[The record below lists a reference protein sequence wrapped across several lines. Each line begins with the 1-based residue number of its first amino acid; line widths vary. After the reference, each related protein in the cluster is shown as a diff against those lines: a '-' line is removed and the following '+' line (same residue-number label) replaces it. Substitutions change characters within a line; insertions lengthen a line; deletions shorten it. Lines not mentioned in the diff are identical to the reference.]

1 MSMDE
6 STASNKKSLL
16 RKILFKL
23 LFWRK
28 AKEPTIRDTIEELI
42 EEDEVSE
49 TKSIAED
56 EREMLGNVLNLR
68 DVQVQ
73 DIMVPRVE
81 IEAVA
86 VTAHIEELI
95 SKFVET
101 QKSTIVV
108 YQGNIDNLLGIVYL
122 KDVANW
128 FKTNKPFNLSLFV
141 KEILF
146 VPPTMRSL
154 DLLLKMRETGIK
166 LAIVVD
172 EYGGVDGLVSFRD
185 IIEEIIGDIQDA
197 TEIKNQKKKV
207 LKSSDG
213 SVIAD
218 GRSTF
223 EEIEK
228 YGNMKI
234 EPSDDDMDTIGG
246 MISSIT
252 GRVPVRGELITS
264 GDGTLEF
271 EIIDADP
278 MKIKSVK
285 IRKKV

>member
-28 AKEPTIRDTIEELI
+28 AKEPTIRETIEELI

-122 KDVANW
+122 KDVA
-128 FKTNKPFNLSLFV
+128 KH
-141 KEILF
+141 
-146 VPPTMRSL
+146 
-154 DLLLKMRETGIK
+154 
-166 LAIVVD
+166 
-172 EYGGVDGLVSFRD
+172 
-185 IIEEIIGDIQDA
+185 
-197 TEIKNQKKKV
+197 
-207 LKSSDG
+207 
-213 SVIAD
+213 
-218 GRSTF
+218 F
-223 EEIEK
+223 E
-228 YGNMKI
+228 G
-234 EPSDDDMDTIGG
+234 
-246 MISSIT
+246 
-252 GRVPVRGELITS
+252 
-264 GDGTLEF
+264 
-271 EIIDADP
+271 
-278 MKIKSVK
+278 
-285 IRKKV
+285 